1 MQPDTT
7 TLKMAN
13 DIYDRLRGKSVSPQ
27 NSESQGNEP
36 DQTQSTEDIN
46 ASVVPSKNEVQVL
59 PLYTPEGSAIKFF
72 CVHPS
77 HRYALN
83 LVPISTGFQGQV
95 QT

>member
-46 ASVVPSKNEVQVL
+46 ASVVSSKNEVQVL

-95 QT
+95 HT